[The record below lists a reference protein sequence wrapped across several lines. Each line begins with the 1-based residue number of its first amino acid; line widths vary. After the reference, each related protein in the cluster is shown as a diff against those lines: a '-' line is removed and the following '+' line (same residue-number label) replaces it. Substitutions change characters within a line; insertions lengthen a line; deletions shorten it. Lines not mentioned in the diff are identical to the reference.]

1 MQSRLE
7 LFECEMADL
16 SAKLSQSIGQNQILS
31 EHNERLENLKVDYEN
46 QIRHLNAFSH
56 ENSEKI
62 ENSLLVKSKFE
73 ELGVSSGISTVEV
86 DQLREECKSLKERLE
101 STQQQN
107 LKLKAKLKN
116 VISAN
121 KNEKVGK
128 QSQQVEDSV
137 KSTEEKVVE
146 HEVSI
151 RPSPSLLK
159 NSTKCRV

>member
-31 EHNERLENLKVDYEN
+31 EHNELLENLKVDYEN

-56 ENSEKI
+56 ENSDKV
-62 ENSLLVKSKFE
+62 ENSLLVKSKVD
-73 ELGVSSGISTVEV
+73 ELGVSTVEV

-128 QSQQVEDSV
+128 QSQQAEDTV
-137 KSTEEKVVE
+137 KNTEEKVVE
-146 HEVSI
+146 QEVSI
-151 RPSPSLLK
+151 QSSALAPHPHSF
-159 NSTKCRV
+159 